1 MKLAS
6 LNDGTRDGALMVVSR
21 DLARCTSAA
30 RIAPTL
36 QAALDDWH
44 RTEPALQALFA
55 DLQSG
60 TISGQAFDQAAAH
73 SPLPRAFQWP
83 MDRPM
88 SIMCIWFAQG
98 AGRGNARE
106 LLDRSVDVSGRIG

>member
-36 QAALDDWH
+36 QAALMIGTARNWRCRPCLPICSQVRFLARPLIRQQRIH
-44 RTEPALQALFA
+44 HCRAPSMARWIGLC
-55 DLQSG
+55 QSCE
-60 TISGQAFDQAAAH
+60 SG
-73 SPLPRAFQWP
+73 S
-83 MDRPM
+83 
-88 SIMCIWFAQG
+88 QG
-98 AGRGNARE
+98 AGCGNAGE
-106 LLDRSVDVSGRIG
+106 FLDRSVDDCGRIG

>member
-30 RIAPTL
+30 GIAPSL

-73 SPLPRAFQWP
+73 SPLPRASMGRRIGLCQSCAFG
-83 MDRPM
+83 
-88 SIMCIWFAQG
+88 SQG
-98 AGRGNARE
+98 AWCRNAGE